1 MMLFNTGGMGTGHCP
16 VRLAACGQRDL
27 RKCLQFIHACVTVKY
42 LQFDIVVWYHIVTN
56 LCKGAFQLMKKMLIS
71 LLTLV
76 LALSLAMPALAAT
89 YTDVFTNFDQRDT
102 WTDATTIDFTN
113 DGVKISG
120 NGASADGTVVYI
132 TAEGTYVIAGEC
144 TNGQIVVEMDKT
156 EKAQLVLMGLNLTCL
171 DSAPLYVASA
181 DKVGLTLAEGT
192 VNTFSDG
199 AAYTAAF
206 DKMPT
211 ACIYSRDDL
220 TINGKGELI
229 VNANVNN
236 GIGTSNDL
244 KIVSGT
250 VTVTAANNGLKGNDS
265 IAIMGGTISVTSK
278 DDGVKTENETD
289 PGKGYIYVEG
299 GEITIVCA
307 DDALQATQDI
317 TVAGGHLTVNAGGKT
332 INCDGSQDILSG
344 SIN

>member
-1 MMLFNTGGMGTGHCP
+1 MYF
-16 VRLAACGQRDL
+16 
-27 RKCLQFIHACVTVKY
+27 
-42 LQFDIVVWYHIVTN
+42 
-56 LCKGAFQLMKKMLIS
+56 MKKML
-71 LLTLV
+71 LTL
-76 LALSLAMPALAAT
+76 LALMLAMTMAVPALAAT

-102 WTDATTIDFTN
+102 WTDATTIDFTD
-113 DGVKISG
+113 DGVKIAG
-120 NGASADGTVVYI
+120 NGASADGTIVYI
-132 TAEGTYVIAGEC
+132 TGEGTYVIAGSC
-144 TNGQIVVEMDKT
+144 QNGQIVVELDKT
-156 EKAQLVLMGLNLTCL
+156 EKAQLVLSGLTLTCQ
-171 DSAPLYVASA
+171 DSSPLYVASA
-181 DKVGLTLAEGT
+181 DKVSLTLVEGT

-206 DKMPT
+206 DKQPT
-211 ACIYSRDDL
+211 ACVYSRDDL
-220 TINGKGELI
+220 TINGKGELV

-265 IAIMGGTISVTSK
+265 IAIMGGTINVTSK
-278 DDGVKTENETD
+278 DDGVKTENDVD

-299 GEITIVCA
+299 GEITITCA

-317 TVAGGHLTVNAGGKT
+317 TVAGGHITANAGGKT
-332 INCDGSQDILSG
+332 VNCDGSQDILSG

>member
-1 MMLFNTGGMGTGHCP
+1 M
-16 VRLAACGQRDL
+16 
-27 RKCLQFIHACVTVKY
+27 Y
-42 LQFDIVVWYHIVTN
+42 
-56 LCKGAFQLMKKMLIS
+56 LMKKML
-71 LLTLV
+71 LTV
-76 LALSLAMPALAAT
+76 LALILVMAVSAPALAAT

-113 DGVKISG
+113 DSVKISG
-120 NGASADGTVVYI
+120 NGASADGTIVYI
-132 TAEGTYVIAGEC
+132 TGDGTYVISGEC
-144 TNGQIVVEMDKT
+144 ANGQIIVELNKAD
-156 EKAQLVLMGLNLTCL
+156 KAQLVLMGLNLTCL
-171 DSAPLYVASA
+171 DSSPLYVASA

-199 AAYTAAF
+199 TAYTAKM
-206 DKMPT
+206 DKQPT
-211 ACIYSRDDL
+211 ACLYSRDDL
-220 TINGKGELI
+220 SINGKGELI

-244 KIVSGT
+244 KIISGT

-265 IAIMGGTISVTSK
+265 IAIMGGKITVTSK
-278 DDGVKTENETD
+278 DDGIKTENDTD

-299 GEITIVCA
+299 GDITITCA

>member
-1 MMLFNTGGMGTGHCP
+1 
-16 VRLAACGQRDL
+16 
-27 RKCLQFIHACVTVKY
+27 
-42 LQFDIVVWYHIVTN
+42 
-56 LCKGAFQLMKKMLIS
+56 MKKML
-71 LLTLV
+71 LTLLALTLV
-76 LALSLAMPALAAT
+76 MVISAPALAAT

-132 TAEGTYVIAGEC
+132 TGDGTYVLAGEC
-144 TNGQIVVEMDKT
+144 ANGQIVVELDKAD
-156 EKAQLVLMGLNLTCL
+156 KAQLVLMGLNLTCL
-171 DSAPLYVASA
+171 DSAPLYVVSA
-181 DKVGLTLAEGT
+181 DKVSLTLAEGT
-192 VNTFSDG
+192 VNTFTDG
-199 AAYTAAF
+199 TAYNSNAF
-206 DKMPT
+206 DKKPT

-220 TINGKGELI
+220 TINGKGELV

-250 VTVTAANNGLKGNDS
+250 VTVNAANNGLKGNDS
-265 IAIMGGTISVTSK
+265 IAIMGGTVSVTSK
-278 DDGVKTENETD
+278 DDGVKTENEVD

-299 GEITIVCA
+299 GEITITCA

-317 TVAGGHLTVNAGGKT
+317 TVAGGHLTVSAGGKT

>member
-1 MMLFNTGGMGTGHCP
+1 MYF
-16 VRLAACGQRDL
+16 
-27 RKCLQFIHACVTVKY
+27 
-42 LQFDIVVWYHIVTN
+42 
-56 LCKGAFQLMKKMLIS
+56 MKKML
-71 LLTLV
+71 LTL
-76 LALSLAMPALAAT
+76 LAMTLVMMMTVPALAAT

-113 DGVKISG
+113 EGVKISG

-132 TAEGTYVIAGEC
+132 TADGTYVIAGEC
-144 TNGQIVVEMDKT
+144 ANGQIVVELNKAD
-156 EKAQLVLMGLNLTCL
+156 KAQLVLMGLNLTCL
-171 DSAPLYVASA
+171 DSSPLYVVSA
-181 DKVGLTLAEGT
+181 DKVSLTLAEGT

-199 AAYTAAF
+199 TAYNSNAF
-206 DKMPT
+206 DKQPT
-211 ACIYSRDDL
+211 ACLYSRDDL
-220 TINGKGELI
+220 TINGKGELV

-265 IAIMGGTISVTSK
+265 IAIMGGTINVTSK
-278 DDGVKTENETD
+278 DDGIKTENDVD

-299 GEITIVCA
+299 GEITVTCA

-317 TVAGGHLTVNAGGKT
+317 TVAGGHITANAGGKT
-332 INCDGSQDILSG
+332 VNCDGSQDILSG

>member
-1 MMLFNTGGMGTGHCP
+1 
-16 VRLAACGQRDL
+16 
-27 RKCLQFIHACVTVKY
+27 
-42 LQFDIVVWYHIVTN
+42 
-56 LCKGAFQLMKKMLIS
+56 MKKML
-71 LLTLV
+71 LTLLALTLV
-76 LALSLAMPALAAT
+76 MAMSAPALAAT

-132 TAEGTYVIAGEC
+132 TADGTYVISGEC
-144 TNGQIVVEMDKT
+144 ANGQIVVELDKAD
-156 EKAQLVLMGLNLTCL
+156 KAQLVLMGLNLTCL
-171 DSAPLYVASA
+171 DSAPLYVVSA
-181 DKVGLTLAEGT
+181 DKVSLTLAEGT
-192 VNTFSDG
+192 LNTFSDG
-199 AAYTAAF
+199 TAYNSNAF
-206 DKMPT
+206 DKKPT

-220 TINGKGELI
+220 TINGKGELV

-250 VTVTAANNGLKGNDS
+250 VTVNAANNGLKGNDS
-265 IAIMGGTISVTSK
+265 VAIMGGQIAVTSK
-278 DDGVKTENETD
+278 DDGVKTENESD

-299 GEITIVCA
+299 GEISITCA

-317 TVAGGHLTVNAGGKT
+317 TVAGGHLTVSAGGKT
-332 INCDGSQDILSG
+332 VNCDGSQDILSG

>member
-1 MMLFNTGGMGTGHCP
+1 
-16 VRLAACGQRDL
+16 
-27 RKCLQFIHACVTVKY
+27 
-42 LQFDIVVWYHIVTN
+42 
-56 LCKGAFQLMKKMLIS
+56 MKKML
-71 LLTLV
+71 LTLLALTLV
-76 LALSLAMPALAAT
+76 MVMSAPALAAT

-132 TAEGTYVIAGEC
+132 TGDGTYVLAGEC
-144 TNGQIVVEMDKT
+144 ANGQIVVELDKAD
-156 EKAQLVLMGLNLTCL
+156 KAQLVLMGLNLTCL
-171 DSAPLYVASA
+171 DSAPLYVVSA
-181 DKVGLTLAEGT
+181 DKVSLTLAEGT
-192 VNTFSDG
+192 LNTFSDG
-199 AAYTAAF
+199 TAYNSNAF
-206 DKMPT
+206 DKKPT

-220 TINGKGELI
+220 TINGKGELV

-250 VTVTAANNGLKGNDS
+250 VTVNAANNGLKGNDS
-265 IAIMGGTISVTSK
+265 VAIMGGQIAVTSK
-278 DDGVKTENETD
+278 DDGIKTENESD

-299 GEITIVCA
+299 GEISITCA

-317 TVAGGHLTVNAGGKT
+317 TVAGGHLTVSAGGKT
-332 INCDGSQDILSG
+332 VNCDGSQDILSG

>member
-1 MMLFNTGGMGTGHCP
+1 
-16 VRLAACGQRDL
+16 
-27 RKCLQFIHACVTVKY
+27 
-42 LQFDIVVWYHIVTN
+42 
-56 LCKGAFQLMKKMLIS
+56 MKKML
-71 LLTLV
+71 LTV
-76 LALSLAMPALAAT
+76 LALILVMAVSAPALAAT

-113 DGVKISG
+113 DSVKISG
-120 NGASADGTVVYI
+120 NGASADGTIVYI
-132 TAEGTYVIAGEC
+132 TGDGTYVISGEC
-144 TNGQIVVEMDKT
+144 ANGQIIVELNKAD
-156 EKAQLVLMGLNLTCL
+156 KAQLVLMGLNLTCL

-199 AAYTAAF
+199 TAYTVKM
-206 DKMPT
+206 DKQPT
-211 ACIYSRDDL
+211 ACLYSRDDL
-220 TINGKGELI
+220 SINGKGELI

-244 KIVSGT
+244 KIISGT

-265 IAIMGGTISVTSK
+265 IAIMGGKITVTSK
-278 DDGVKTENETD
+278 DDGIKTENDTD

-299 GEITIVCA
+299 GDITITCA

>member
-1 MMLFNTGGMGTGHCP
+1 
-16 VRLAACGQRDL
+16 
-27 RKCLQFIHACVTVKY
+27 
-42 LQFDIVVWYHIVTN
+42 
-56 LCKGAFQLMKKMLIS
+56 MKKML
-71 LLTLV
+71 LTLLALTLV
-76 LALSLAMPALAAT
+76 MVMSAPALAAT

-132 TAEGTYVIAGEC
+132 TGDGTYVISGEC
-144 TNGQIVVEMDKT
+144 ANGQIVVELDKAD
-156 EKAQLVLMGLNLTCL
+156 KAQLVLMGLNLTCL
-171 DSAPLYVASA
+171 DSAPLYVVSA
-181 DKVGLTLAEGT
+181 DKVSLTLAEGT
-192 VNTFSDG
+192 VNTFTDG
-199 AAYTAAF
+199 TAYNSNAF
-206 DKMPT
+206 DKKPT

-220 TINGKGELI
+220 TINGKGELV

-250 VTVTAANNGLKGNDS
+250 VTVNAANNGLKGNDS
-265 IAIMGGTISVTSK
+265 IAIMGGTVSVTSK
-278 DDGVKTENETD
+278 DDGIKTENEVD

-299 GEITIVCA
+299 GEITITCA

-317 TVAGGHLTVNAGGKT
+317 TVAGGHLTVSAGGKT

>member
-1 MMLFNTGGMGTGHCP
+1 MCF
-16 VRLAACGQRDL
+16 
-27 RKCLQFIHACVTVKY
+27 
-42 LQFDIVVWYHIVTN
+42 
-56 LCKGAFQLMKKMLIS
+56 MKKML
-71 LLTLV
+71 LTLLALTLV
-76 LALSLAMPALAAT
+76 MVMSAPALAAT

-132 TAEGTYVIAGEC
+132 TGDGTYVLAGEC
-144 TNGQIVVEMDKT
+144 ANGQIVVELDKAD
-156 EKAQLVLMGLNLTCL
+156 KAQLVLMGLNLTCL
-171 DSAPLYVASA
+171 DSAPLYVVSA
-181 DKVGLTLAEGT
+181 DKVSLTLAEGT
-192 VNTFSDG
+192 VNTFTDG
-199 AAYTAAF
+199 TAYNSNAF
-206 DKMPT
+206 DKKPT

-220 TINGKGELI
+220 TINGKGELV

-250 VTVTAANNGLKGNDS
+250 VTVNAANNGLKGNDS
-265 IAIMGGTISVTSK
+265 IAIMGGTVSVTSK
-278 DDGVKTENETD
+278 DDGVKTENEVD

-299 GEITIVCA
+299 GEITITCA

-317 TVAGGHLTVNAGGKT
+317 TVAGGHLTVSAGGKT

>member
-1 MMLFNTGGMGTGHCP
+1 
-16 VRLAACGQRDL
+16 
-27 RKCLQFIHACVTVKY
+27 
-42 LQFDIVVWYHIVTN
+42 
-56 LCKGAFQLMKKMLIS
+56 MKKT
-71 LLTLV
+71 LLTLLSLV
-76 LALSLAMPALAAT
+76 LSLAMATSALAAT

-102 WTDATTIDFTN
+102 WTDATTIDFTD

-120 NGASADGTVVYI
+120 NGASADGTIVYI
-132 TAEGTYVIAGEC
+132 TADGTYVISGSC
-144 TNGQIVVEMDKT
+144 QNGQIVVEMDKT
-156 EKAQLVLMGLNLTCL
+156 EKAQLVLMGLTLTCQ
-171 DSAPLYVASA
+171 DSAPLYVVSA

-199 AAYTAAF
+199 TAYNSNAF
-206 DKMPT
+206 EKKPT

-220 TINGKGELI
+220 TINGKGELV

-265 IAIMGGTISVTSK
+265 VAIMGGTISVTSK
-278 DDGVKTENETD
+278 DDGIKTENDTD

-299 GEITIVCA
+299 GEISVTCA

-317 TVAGGHLTVNAGGKT
+317 TVAGGHITANAGGKT
-332 INCDGSQDILSG
+332 VNCDGTQDILSG

>member
-1 MMLFNTGGMGTGHCP
+1 
-16 VRLAACGQRDL
+16 
-27 RKCLQFIHACVTVKY
+27 
-42 LQFDIVVWYHIVTN
+42 
-56 LCKGAFQLMKKMLIS
+56 MKKL
-71 LLTLV
+71 LLTLLV
-76 LALSLAMPALAAT
+76 LALMLTLMAPALAAT

-132 TAEGTYVIAGEC
+132 TGDGTYVIAGEC
-144 TNGQIVVEMDKT
+144 ANGQIVVELDKAD
-156 EKAQLVLMGLNLTCL
+156 KAQLVLMGLNLTCL
-171 DSAPLYVASA
+171 DSAPLYVVSA
-181 DKVGLTLAEGT
+181 DKVSLTLAEGT

-199 AAYTAAF
+199 TAYNSNAF
-206 DKMPT
+206 DKKPT

-220 TINGKGELI
+220 TINGKGELV

-250 VTVTAANNGLKGNDS
+250 VTVNAVNNGLKGNDS
-265 IAIMGGTISVTSK
+265 VAIMGGTINVTSK
-278 DDGVKTENETD
+278 DDGIKTENETD

-299 GEITIVCA
+299 GEISVTCA

-317 TVAGGHLTVNAGGKT
+317 TVAGGHLMVSAGGKT

>member
-1 MMLFNTGGMGTGHCP
+1 
-16 VRLAACGQRDL
+16 
-27 RKCLQFIHACVTVKY
+27 
-42 LQFDIVVWYHIVTN
+42 
-56 LCKGAFQLMKKMLIS
+56 MKKML
-71 LLTLV
+71 LTLLALTLV
-76 LALSLAMPALAAT
+76 MVMTAPALAAT

-113 DGVKISG
+113 DGVTISG

-132 TAEGTYVIAGEC
+132 TADGTYVISGEC
-144 TNGQIVVEMDKT
+144 ANGQIVVELNKAD
-156 EKAQLVLMGLNLTCL
+156 KAQLVLMGLNLTCL
-171 DSAPLYVASA
+171 DSSPLYVVSA
-181 DKVGLTLAEGT
+181 DKVSLTLAEGT

-199 AAYTAAF
+199 TAYNSNAF
-206 DKMPT
+206 DKKPT
-211 ACIYSRDDL
+211 ACLYARDDL
-220 TINGKGELI
+220 TINGKGELV

-250 VTVTAANNGLKGNDS
+250 VTVNAANNGLKGNDS
-265 IAIMGGTISVTSK
+265 IAIMGGTINVTSK
-278 DDGVKTENETD
+278 DDGIKTENEAD

-299 GEITIVCA
+299 GEITVTCA

>member
-1 MMLFNTGGMGTGHCP
+1 
-16 VRLAACGQRDL
+16 
-27 RKCLQFIHACVTVKY
+27 
-42 LQFDIVVWYHIVTN
+42 
-56 LCKGAFQLMKKMLIS
+56 MKKML
-71 LLTLV
+71 LTLLALTLV
-76 LALSLAMPALAAT
+76 MVISAPALAAT

-132 TAEGTYVIAGEC
+132 TGDGTYVLAGEC
-144 TNGQIVVEMDKT
+144 ANGQIVVELDKAD
-156 EKAQLVLMGLNLTCL
+156 KAQLVLMGLNLTCL
-171 DSAPLYVASA
+171 DSAPLYVVSA
-181 DKVGLTLAEGT
+181 DKVSLTLAEGT
-192 VNTFSDG
+192 LNTFSDG
-199 AAYTAAF
+199 TAYNSNAF
-206 DKMPT
+206 DKKPT

-220 TINGKGELI
+220 TINGKGELV

-250 VTVTAANNGLKGNDS
+250 VTVNAANNGLKGNDS
-265 IAIMGGTISVTSK
+265 IAIMGGTICVTSK
-278 DDGVKTENETD
+278 DDGIKTENESD

-299 GEITIVCA
+299 GEISITCA

-317 TVAGGHLTVNAGGKT
+317 TVAGGHLTVSAGGKT
-332 INCDGSQDILSG
+332 VNCDGSQDILSG

>member
-1 MMLFNTGGMGTGHCP
+1 
-16 VRLAACGQRDL
+16 
-27 RKCLQFIHACVTVKY
+27 
-42 LQFDIVVWYHIVTN
+42 
-56 LCKGAFQLMKKMLIS
+56 MKKML
-71 LLTLV
+71 LTLLALTLV
-76 LALSLAMPALAAT
+76 MVMSAPALAAT

-132 TAEGTYVIAGEC
+132 TGDGTYVLAGEC
-144 TNGQIVVEMDKT
+144 ANGQIVVELDKAD
-156 EKAQLVLMGLNLTCL
+156 KAQLVLMGLNLTCL
-171 DSAPLYVASA
+171 DSAPLYVVSA
-181 DKVGLTLAEGT
+181 DKVSLTLAEGT
-192 VNTFSDG
+192 VNTFTDG
-199 AAYTAAF
+199 TAYNSNAF
-206 DKMPT
+206 DKKPT

-220 TINGKGELI
+220 TINGKGELV

-250 VTVTAANNGLKGNDS
+250 VTVNAANNGLKGNDS
-265 IAIMGGTISVTSK
+265 IAIMGGTVSVTSK
-278 DDGVKTENETD
+278 DDGVKTENEVD

-299 GEITIVCA
+299 GEITITCA

-317 TVAGGHLTVNAGGKT
+317 TVAGGHLTVSAGGKT

>member
-1 MMLFNTGGMGTGHCP
+1 
-16 VRLAACGQRDL
+16 
-27 RKCLQFIHACVTVKY
+27 
-42 LQFDIVVWYHIVTN
+42 
-56 LCKGAFQLMKKMLIS
+56 MKKML
-71 LLTLV
+71 LTL
-76 LALSLAMPALAAT
+76 LAFTLVMAMSAPALAAT
-89 YTDVFTNFDQRDT
+89 YADVFTNFDQRDT

-132 TAEGTYVIAGEC
+132 TADGTYVISGEC
-144 TNGQIVVEMDKT
+144 ANGQIVVELDKAD
-156 EKAQLVLMGLNLTCL
+156 KAQLVLMGLNLTCL
-171 DSAPLYVASA
+171 DSAPLYVVSA
-181 DKVGLTLAEGT
+181 DKVSLTLAEGT
-192 VNTFSDG
+192 LNTFSDG
-199 AAYTAAF
+199 TAYNSNAF
-206 DKMPT
+206 DKKPT

-220 TINGKGELI
+220 TINGKGELV

-250 VTVTAANNGLKGNDS
+250 VTVNAANNGLKGNDS
-265 IAIMGGTISVTSK
+265 VAIMGGQIAVTSK
-278 DDGVKTENETD
+278 DDGIKTENESD

-299 GEITIVCA
+299 GEISITCA

-317 TVAGGHLTVNAGGKT
+317 TVAGGHLTVSAGGKT
-332 INCDGSQDILSG
+332 VNCDGSQDILSG